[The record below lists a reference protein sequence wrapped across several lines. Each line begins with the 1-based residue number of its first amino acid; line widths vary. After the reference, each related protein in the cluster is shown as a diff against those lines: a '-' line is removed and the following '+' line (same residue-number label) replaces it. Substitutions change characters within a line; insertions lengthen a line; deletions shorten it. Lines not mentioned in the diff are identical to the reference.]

1 MARMISL
8 SPAVMPSE
16 LGWMATDL
24 AGIFLKNPFD
34 WLHITVM
41 SVLINLEICLSL
53 HRVEQFFNL
62 VDLFLETKNKRH
74 LVYA

>member
-1 MARMISL
+1 
-8 SPAVMPSE
+8 
-16 LGWMATDL
+16 MATDL

-62 VDLFLETKNKRH
+62 VYLVLGTKNKKH
-74 LVYA
+74 LV